1 MNKKDGQNAIFFY
14 ARIYLNCEMK
24 QRSAAYLKKQTLVKS
39 MFFTHYIRV
48 YNNLHFSYEYLLK
61 K

>member
-14 ARIYLNCEMK
+14 ARIYLNYEMNQK
-24 QRSAAYLKKQTLVKS
+24 SAAYLKKQTLVKS
-39 MFFTHYIRV
+39 MFFTHCIRV